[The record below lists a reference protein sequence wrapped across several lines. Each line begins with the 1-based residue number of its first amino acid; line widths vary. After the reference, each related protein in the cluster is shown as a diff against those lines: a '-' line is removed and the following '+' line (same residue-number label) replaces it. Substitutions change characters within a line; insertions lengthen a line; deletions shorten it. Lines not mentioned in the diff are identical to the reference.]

1 MKKLFILFTLSL
13 LVITQGCKKFT
24 DGDKI
29 SPNSPSTVTPALLL
43 SNCELA
49 LFAAY
54 GGNLSRTTSIFT
66 QQSSGN
72 TDQAYIYERYGMV
85 EGDYDNEWQTIYSS
99 GLINTKKLMST
110 AGAANPRYNGIAKVL
125 QAFLIGA
132 ATDLWGDVP
141 YSKACNG
148 DDGTDESLKP
158 VYDKQEDVIKAI
170 QSLLTSAI
178 ADLGQ
183 ADDKNALL
191 PGADDYMFGGDKD
204 KWIRTAWMLK
214 ARYEMRLSKKSSS
227 AAQNTLSALTS
238 AYAAGLA
245 SSDDDCNLIFGTNA
259 NEYNQWY
266 AFCEVERK
274 GYIRMGAKLVNMM
287 KAINDPRLPFYCAL
301 SDTTDYIGT
310 PAGEAEMI
318 TYASKVSTI
327 GTYYASPDAP
337 LPLITFVEAKFLE
350 AEAKFA
356 TDKSGAAKAYNDAV
370 IEHVTKVTGA
380 APDAAFITA
389 NASED
394 ASSITLEKIM
404 NQKYIALFTQ
414 IEVYND
420 WRRTGF
426 PTMSKA
432 TGATVE
438 IPRRLPNILE
448 ERQYN
453 PNATIVSDMSVKVWW
468 DSN

>member
-1 MKKLFILFTLSL
+1 MKKLFIILTLSL

-54 GGNLSRTTSIFT
+54 GGNLARTTSIFT

-72 TDQAYIYERYGMV
+72 TDQAFIYEKYGMV
-85 EGDYDNEWQTIYSS
+85 EGDYDNEWQTLYSS
-99 GLINTKKLMST
+99 GLINTKKLISR
-110 AGAANPRYNGIAKVL
+110 AGTANPRYTGIAKVL
-125 QAFLIGA
+125 QVMMIGA

-141 YSKACNG
+141 YSQACKG
-148 DDGTDESLKP
+148 DDMTEASLKP
-158 VYDKQEDVIKAI
+158 AYDKQEDVIKAM
-170 QSLLTSAI
+170 QALLTEAI
-178 ADLGQ
+178 AELGQ
-183 ADDKNALL
+183 ADDKNIIL
-191 PGADDYMFGGDKD
+191 PGADDYIFGGDKD

-214 ARYEMRLSKKSSS
+214 ARYEMRLSKKSSTAS
-227 AAQNTLSALTS
+227 QNTLTALTA

-266 AFCEVERK
+266 AFCKVERE

-287 KAINDPRLPFYCAL
+287 KAINDPRLPMYCAL
-301 SDTTDYIGT
+301 SDTTEYLGT

-318 TYASKVSTI
+318 PYAGKVSTI
-327 GTYYASPDAP
+327 GTYYASPNSV
-337 LPLITFVEAKFLE
+337 LPMITFVEAKFLE
-350 AEAKFA
+350 AEAKLG
-356 TDKSGAAKAYNDAV
+356 TDKDGAAKAYNAAV
-370 IEHVTKVTGA
+370 IEHITKVTGT
-380 APDAAFITA
+380 APDAAYVTA
-389 NASED
+389 NASEN
-394 ASSITLEKIM
+394 AGSITLEKII

-414 IEVYND
+414 IEAYND

-426 PTMSKA
+426 PTITKA
-432 TGATVE
+432 TGATSD
-438 IPRRLPNILE
+438 IPRRLPNVLE

-453 PNATIVSDMSVKVWW
+453 PNATIVSDMSVPVWW
-468 DSN
+468 DKN

>member
-29 SPNSPSTVTPALLL
+29 SPNAPGSVTPALLL

-49 LFAAY
+49 VFAAY

-72 TDQAYIYERYGMV
+72 TDQAYIYEKYGMV
-85 EGDYDNEWQTIYSS
+85 EGDYDNEWQTLYSS
-99 GLINTKKLMST
+99 GLINTKKLIET
-110 AGAANPRYNGIAKVL
+110 AGAANPRYVGIAKVM
-125 QAFLIGA
+125 QAIMIGA

-141 YSKACNG
+141 YSQALKAE
-148 DDGTDESLKP
+148 DGTDASRKP
-158 VYDKQEDVIKAI
+158 AYDKQEDVIKAI
-170 QSLLTSAI
+170 QALLTSAI

-183 ADDKNALL
+183 GDDKNNIL
-191 PGADDYMFGGDKD
+191 PGADDYIFGGDKD

-214 ARYEMRLSKKSSS
+214 ARYEMRISKKSSTAS
-227 AAQNTLSALTS
+227 QKTLDALTA

-266 AFCEVERK
+266 AFCYVERE
-274 GYIRMGAKLVNMM
+274 GYIRMGAKLVDMM
-287 KAINDPRLPFYCAL
+287 RAINDPRLPSYCAL
-301 SDTTDYIGT
+301 SDTTEYLGT

-318 TYASKVSTI
+318 PYASKVSTI
-327 GTYYASPDAP
+327 GTYFASPDAQ

-350 AEAKFA
+350 AEAKLA
-356 TDKSGAAKAYNDAV
+356 SDKAGAAQAFNDAV
-370 IEHVTKVTGA
+370 IEHITKVTGA
-380 APDAAFITA
+380 APDAAYITA
-389 NASED
+389 NASET
-394 ASSITLEKIM
+394 SSTITLEKII
-404 NQKYIALFTQ
+404 NQKYIAMFTQ
-414 IEVYND
+414 IEAYND

-426 PTMSKA
+426 PTITKA
-432 TGATVE
+432 TGATIN

-453 PNATIVSDMSVKVWW
+453 PNATIVTDMLVPVWW

>member
-1 MKKLFILFTLSL
+1 MKKLFITIAISL
-13 LVITQGCKKFT
+13 LVISQGCKKFT

-29 SPNSPSTVTPALLL
+29 SPNSPGSVTAALLL

-49 LFAAY
+49 VFAAY
-54 GGNLSRTTSIFT
+54 GGNLSRTASIFT

-72 TDQAYIYERYGMV
+72 TDQAFIYEKYGMV
-85 EGDYDNEWQTIYSS
+85 EGDYDNEWQNLYSS
-99 GLINTKKLMST
+99 GLINTKKLMET

-125 QAFLIGA
+125 RALMIGA

-141 YSKACNG
+141 YSQALKGEEYTEA
-148 DDGTDESLKP
+148 SRKP

-170 QSLLTSAI
+170 QTLLTEAI

-183 ADDKNALL
+183 DDSKNILL
-191 PGADDYMFGGDKD
+191 PGADDYIFGGDKD

-214 ARYEMRLSKKSSS
+214 ARYEMRISKKSST
-227 AAQNTLSALTS
+227 AAQKTLDALTA
-238 AYAAGLA
+238 AYTAGLA
-245 SSDDDCNLIFGTNA
+245 GSDDDCNMIFGTNA

-266 AFCEVERK
+266 AFCKVERE

-287 KAINDPRLPFYCAL
+287 NAINDPRLPSYCAL
-301 SDTTDYIGT
+301 SDTTAYLGT

-318 TYASKVSTI
+318 AYASKVSTI
-327 GTYYASPDAP
+327 GNYYASPDAS
-337 LPLITFVEAKFLE
+337 LPLITYVEAKFLE
-350 AEAKFA
+350 AEAKLG
-356 TDKSGAAKAYNDAV
+356 TDKAGAAKAYNDAV
-370 IEHVTKVTGA
+370 IEHITKVTGS
-380 APDAAFITA
+380 APDAAYITA

-394 ASSITLEKIM
+394 ASTITLEKIM

-426 PTMSKA
+426 PTLTKA
-432 TGATVE
+432 TGATTE

-453 PNATIVSDMSVKVWW
+453 PNATIVSDMSVPVWW